1 MRKQIIQTLNF
12 RKNKNLQ
19 NRNYLSIIQDI
30 ENLYK
35 FNNHSLVLCLDNTG
49 SSYLGVKNAVFN
61 LFPTN
66 TVIIPAYY
74 SNALIS
80 DKQILDLANHIVSLG
95 FKQLILGSFPNCF
108 EKLAL
113 EINKRIVVKTIFHG
127 ALSELYEDD
136 KMIKFMDMIKLC
148 QSGVISRLGFVK
160 SGLAKWSNS
169 LFKIDACWLQLFSIM
184 ISTNKFIFDDGRIH
198 IGVFGNSTFNKNI
211 TNQIAGALLV
221 PNSVIHCF
229 KSSQCFENLFGDR
242 IVVHDHMTHTDF
254 LNLIGSMNL
263 NLHLS
268 FSEGMGGQTFTESIS
283 LGVPCLTSFNN
294 EYLRKSKYL
303 SDLLIVQQYDNPYEI
318 SKSIHAV
325 LNLDMRQQLIK
336 YSVLMNEEATILRD
350 IFIRQ
355 SIK

>member
-1 MRKQIIQTLNF
+1 MRKQINHILNS
-12 RKNKNLQ
+12 RKNKNIQ
-19 NRNYLSIIQDI
+19 NRNYLSVIQDI

-49 SSYLGVKNAVFN
+49 SSYLGVKNAVLN

-74 SNALIS
+74 SNPLIS

-95 FKQLILGSFPNCF
+95 FKQLVLGSFPHCF

-113 EINKRIVVKTIFHG
+113 EIDKRIVVKTIFHG
-127 ALSELYEDD
+127 ALSELHDCD
-136 KMIKFMDMIKLC
+136 KMKNFMDMINLC

-160 SGLAKWSNS
+160 SGLAQWSSS
-169 LFKIDACWLQLFSIM
+169 LFKIDACWLQLFSAKNLNK
-184 ISTNKFIFDDGRIH
+184 ISKFKDGRIH

-229 KSSQCFENLFGDR
+229 KSSQYFENLFDER
-242 IVVHDHMTHTDF
+242 IVLHDHMSHKDF

-294 EYLRKSKYL
+294 EYLRKSDYL
-303 SDLLIVQQYDNPYEI
+303 SDQLIVQQYDNPLEI

-325 LNLDMRQQLIK
+325 LNLDLEEQLIQ
-336 YSVLMNEEATILRD
+336 YSQLMNEEASLLRSA
-350 IFIRQ
+350 FLQ
-355 SIK
+355 